1 MTALLWAGTM
11 LGAVVGFFHALQVL
25 QSRMGRPGL
34 DPVKTIWQA
43 VWTWGLW
50 TLFGAY
56 VLTFW
61 ILGLICFGISRAL
74 RSGRGAA

>member
-1 MTALLWAGTM
+1 MGTYLLAGTAI
-11 LGAVVGFFHALQVL
+11 GAIVGFFHMLYIFSA
-25 QSRMGRPGL
+25 RFGRPGL
-34 DPVKTIWQA
+34 NPYKTLWQG

-61 ILGLICFGISRAL
+61 IFGLLCMGISKVLHRHRDAT
-74 RSGRGAA
+74 